1 MSCLPADTFS
11 HFEQRISNF
20 EQREQEIL
28 ARDAQI
34 EAKRVQVISQATSVM
49 QEAEGP
55 ILVPKTP
62 PQNGAE
68 VTVEAASPSD
78 AGLPMDQGVM
88 PTSMGGSEALHTTIR
103 LQNARILQLSEEL
116 DKAIS
121 ETCQKDSEVQ
131 QLRQEQKQVNDE
143 VKRLQKTNASLEQ
156 NQEKMKK
163 QLSSAESRVKELE
176 LERAELMKVKDHLDL
191 KVKKTE
197 ADSSSKEARLNRL
210 MEESEKLKAAAKDAN
225 LQERDRVSSDRREVD
240 RLTNEVRKLE
250 RQRTELVGAFKKQ
263 MKLIEVLKRQRAH
276 MEAAKVLSFTEDEFI
291 RILELGE
298 NCTRY
303 ESNGLNNPGLQ
314 KTGCSRYHRPNPG
327 KFLFAKQTLT
337 LGRRWNCWNC

>member
-176 LERAELMKVKDHLDL
+176 LERAELVKAKDHLDL

-225 LQERDRVSSDRREVD
+225 LQEISSVLLCDDAPAEWQLLQKVFASD
-240 RLTNEVRKLE
+240 HALLQEAQAGDELQVQYKVAGKLE
-250 RQRTELVGAFKKQ
+250 VNQITITTCHGEC
-263 MKLIEVLKRQRAH
+263 H
-276 MEAAKVLSFTEDEFI
+276 HAASSCRWPAPERKP
-291 RILELGE
+291 
-298 NCTRY
+298 
-303 ESNGLNNPGLQ
+303 PGGVRL
-314 KTGCSRYHRPNPG
+314 
-327 KFLFAKQTLT
+327 
-337 LGRRWNCWNC
+337 